1 MHRVTYDDSGTRR
14 VTWHREDAR
23 CPHLPIVHVG
33 PELSPAEAST
43 APLPPDPVPLAV
55 GGQGRDVDPPIGCVV
70 AGVLIALGALGGVV
84 ALLIGGAP

>member
-1 MHRVTYDDSGTRR
+1 MYRVTDAAGHRR
-14 VTWHREDAR
+14 VTWHRD
-23 CPHLPIVHVG
+23 PPLVHLG
-33 PELSPAEAST
+33 PELSPAEASL

>member
-1 MHRVTYDDSGTRR
+1 MYSVTYDAAGHRR
-14 VTWHREDAR
+14 VTWHRD
-23 CPHLPIVHVG
+23 LPIVHLG
-33 PELSPAEAST
+33 PELSPAEASL

-55 GGQGRDVDPPIGCVV
+55 GGQGRDVDPPLGCVV